1 MVRFPCTTLPPK
13 NIVSA
18 LSEVVLTI
26 SEESNLMTL
35 VLLTSPNSFPLDPI
49 EEQSSDVGKAM
60 YKCEM
65 RKPETDM

>member
-35 VLLTSPNSFPLDPI
+35 LPFPVGPL
-49 EEQSSDVGKAM
+49 EEQSSDVGKAT

-65 RKPETDM
+65 MKPKNDM

>member
-26 SEESNLMTL
+26 SEESHLMTL
-35 VLLTSPNSFPLDPI
+35 LPFPVAVGPL
-49 EEQSSDVGKAM
+49 EEQSSDVGKA
-60 YKCEM
+60 KCKSKM
-65 RKPETDM
+65 RKPKTDM